1 MWEFQFER
9 QGEEDFTG
17 AISEL
22 EFIGV
27 FIELEDLENLGNDIK
42 VTICFGGG
50 LQLCDIAITNVGLS
64 EDAVGPLEQ
73 SLEDSFVLFLLSGFV
88 AGESVWSVT

>member
-9 QGEEDFTG
+9 QGVEDFTG

-42 VTICFGGG
+42 VTFCFGSG
-50 LQLCDIAITNVGLS
+50 LQLCHIAIANVGLS
-64 EDAVGPLEQ
+64 EDAIGPFEQ
-73 SLEDSFVLFLLSGFV
+73 SLEDSFVLSLLSGFF
-88 AGESVWSVT
+88 ARESVWSIT